1 MLRPGKAQSQPK
13 MLLRPAS
20 PADLPQIITL
30 ERLPEARRY
39 VGQWSEDHHARALS
53 SPDARYFVHEDSNG
67 LLQAYIILLGFE
79 QDPRSIEF
87 KRFVV
92 AQPGR
97 GLGRRLLSELL
108 HIVFDEIRAH
118 RFFLDVVED
127 NLRAR
132 HLYES
137 FGFVEEG
144 VMREATQ
151 REGAWLS
158 LVLMSL
164 LHHEY
169 RDRIFQPARPDVQL

>member
-1 MLRPGKAQSQPK
+1 

-20 PADLPQIITL
+20 PLDLPRIISL

-39 VGQWSEDHHARALS
+39 VGQWSDDHHARALS
-53 SPDARYFVHEDSNG
+53 SPDARYYVHEDSNG
-67 LLQAYIILLGFE
+67 VLQAYIILLGFE
-79 QDPRSIEF
+79 QAPRSIEF

-108 HIVFDEIRAH
+108 RIVFDETGAH

-132 HLYES
+132 HLYTT

-151 REGAWLS
+151 RDGQWLS
-158 LVLMSL
+158 LVVMSIL
-164 LHHEY
+164 DREY
-169 RDRIFQPARPDVQL
+169 QIRIGVAPAGS